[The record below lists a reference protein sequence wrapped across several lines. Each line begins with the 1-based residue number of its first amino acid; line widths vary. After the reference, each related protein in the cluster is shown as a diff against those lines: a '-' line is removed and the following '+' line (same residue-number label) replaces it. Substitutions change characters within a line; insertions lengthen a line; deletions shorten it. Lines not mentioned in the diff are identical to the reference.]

1 MNFFIKKL
9 VFIILSFCASRDIK
23 TSKFA
28 KINDKNEYENNYI
41 KYEKK
46 SINKTKFLSFSFP
59 LVNIYK
65 KVHQDNVSLLTWSGH
80 STFLFQKYNFNI
92 MIDPHLS

>member
-1 MNFFIKKL
+1 MKFFIKNL
-9 VFIILSFCASRDIK
+9 IFVILFSCASRDIK

-41 KYEKK
+41 NYEKK

-59 LVNIYK
+59 LVNIY
-65 KVHQDNVSLLTWSGH
+65 
-80 STFLFQKYNFNI
+80 
-92 MIDPHLS
+92 